1 MHGAKDFRATLVSNV
16 RDEAVAIF
24 SIDGMTKSDY
34 ALGYDRS
41 GKPAIVDLLK
51 SPKKPDDLFAFYPK
65 VLFTNYEVVNAEL
78 FGSSAI
84 LKVGSLSLLILTFTH
99 GPNRS

>member
-16 RDEAVAIF
+16 HNEAVAIF
-24 SIDGMTKSDY
+24 SIDGMTKLDY
-34 ALGYDRS
+34 TLGYDRS
-41 GKPAIVDLLK
+41 TKPAIVDLLR
-51 SPKKPDDLFAFYPK
+51 SPKKPDDQYALYPK

-84 LKVGSLSLLILTFTH
+84 SKVRSLSVPGFYCHSQLQ
-99 GPNRS
+99 